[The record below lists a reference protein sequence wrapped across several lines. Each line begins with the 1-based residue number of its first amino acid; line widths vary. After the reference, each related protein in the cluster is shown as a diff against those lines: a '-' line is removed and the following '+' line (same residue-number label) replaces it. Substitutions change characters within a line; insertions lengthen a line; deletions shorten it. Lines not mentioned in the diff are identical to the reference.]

1 MSIQQTETIQRL
13 WDRFIREQLAAIP
26 PEERRAYEQQ
36 FEDRFSELVEQGSA
50 AKGDGGD
57 GFLDMIGFGG
67 KGPVAFED
75 MAYPYVKP
83 DFDDSVVPSQLHAA
97 AELYFIYQY
106 ERSKVFQVVD
116 VLLRLFHHGR
126 MRIQRGPGARGL
138 YLLEKWQPLR
148 YTLRHREIAY
158 RRAFNYG
165 LNPTPAGAVVNR
177 NFHRQMVGFMVAL
190 AQYFRDLLIGEV
202 IRGGQ
207 LIEQRPF
214 GSVATVQRIGLDLRY
229 ALDRATYG
237 NIYALAV
244 ETGHYLKQ
252 VLTLLDAP
260 DIKKAFDAN
269 TKWNVVE
276 IVSQRYLGGM
286 AEISQ
291 RAKMAESG
299 RRILQFVAD
308 NDFKTA
314 IDPLLFQSEMRPMGP
329 HAEAWLA
336 AYRMTREGRGFPG
349 VMPALRG
356 VLGGGPAG
364 VGGSAAREMMDEPAL
379 ADI

>member
-1 MSIQQTETIQRL
+1 MAVQQTETIQRL
-13 WDRFIREQLAAIP
+13 WDRFIRDQLAGLA
-26 PEERRAYEQQ
+26 PEERRLYEQQ
-36 FEDRFSELVEQGSA
+36 FQDRFADLVEKSA
-50 AKGDGGD
+50 EAPAGGD
-57 GFLDMIGFGG
+57 GFLDLLGFGG
-67 KGPVAFED
+67 KGPVAFEE

-106 ERSKVFQVVD
+106 ERSKVFQTVE
-116 VLLRLFHHGR
+116 VLLQLFHLGKLH
-126 MRIQRGPGARGL
+126 IQRGPGARGL
-138 YLLEKWQPLR
+138 YLLEKWHPLR
-148 YTLRHREIAY
+148 YKARDREIAY
-158 RRAFNYG
+158 RRAFNLG
-165 LNPTPAGAVVNR
+165 TVPTPAGAVVNR
-177 NFHRQMVGFMVAL
+177 NFHRQLVGFMVAL

-207 LIEQRPF
+207 MIEQRPF
-214 GSVATVQRIGLDLRY
+214 GSVATVQRIGLDLRH

-237 NIYALAV
+237 NIYSLAV
-244 ETGHYLKQ
+244 ETGHYLRQ

-276 IVSQRYLGGM
+276 MVSQRYLGGM

-299 RRILQFVAD
+299 RRILQFIAD
-308 NDFKTA
+308 QDFKTA
-314 IDPLLFQSEMRPMGP
+314 VDPLLFQSEVRPMGP
-329 HAEAWLA
+329 HAEAWIA

-349 VMPALRG
+349 ITPALRG
-356 VLGGGPAG
+356 VLGAE
-364 VGGSAAREMMDEPAL
+364 SATSSEMAF
-379 ADI
+379 A

>member
-1 MSIQQTETIQRL
+1 MQ
-13 WDRFIREQLAAIP
+13 AARQAVPFAVAPAIIIIEDEGSP
-26 PEERRAYEQQ
+26 PEIAGH
-36 FEDRFSELVEQGSA
+36 DSIIDSG
-50 AKGDGGD
+50 
-57 GFLDMIGFGG
+57 
-67 KGPVAFED
+67 
-75 MAYPYVKP
+75 MAT
-83 DFDDSVVPSQLHAA
+83 FFHSVVPPCV
-97 AELYFIYQY
+97 
-106 ERSKVFQVVD
+106 VFQVVG
-116 VLLRLFHHGR
+116 VLQRLFQHGR
-126 MRIQRGPGARGL
+126 LRMNRGPGARGL

-148 YTLRHREIAY
+148 YSPRHREAAY

-165 LNPTPAGAVVNR
+165 VNPAPGKAVVNR
-177 NFHRQMVGFMVAL
+177 NFHRQLVGFMVGL

-207 LIEQRPF
+207 RIEQRPF
-214 GSVATVQRIGLDLRY
+214 GSVATVQRLGLDLRY
-229 ALDRATYG
+229 ALDRSTYG
-237 NIYALAV
+237 NIYSLAT
-244 ETGHYLKQ
+244 ETGHYLQQ

-286 AEISQ
+286 ADISQ

-308 NDFKTA
+308 HDFKTG

-336 AYRMTREGRGFPG
+336 AC
-349 VMPALRG
+349 
-356 VLGGGPAG
+356 
-364 VGGSAAREMMDEPAL
+364 AACPSRC
-379 ADI
+379 

>member
-1 MSIQQTETIQRL
+1 MTIQHTETIQRL
-13 WDRFIREQLAAIP
+13 WDRFIRDQLASIP
-26 PEERRAYEQQ
+26 FEERRAYEQH
-36 FEDRFSELVEQGSA
+36 FEERFAELVQGSA
-50 AKGDGGD
+50 EVPSGGD
-57 GFLDMIGFGG
+57 GFLDLIGFGG
-67 KGPVAFED
+67 KGPVAFEE
-75 MAYPYVKP
+75 MAYPHVKP

-116 VLLRLFHHGR
+116 VLQRLFQHGR

-148 YTLRHREIAY
+148 YSARQRELAY

-165 LNPTPAGAVVNR
+165 ANPAPAGAVINR
-177 NFHRQMVGFMVAL
+177 DFHRQLVGFMSSL
-190 AQYFRDLLIGEV
+190 AQYFRDLQIGEV
-202 IRGGQ
+202 IRGGPN
-207 LIEQRPF
+207 IEQRPF
-214 GSVATVQRIGLDLRY
+214 GSVATVQRLALDLRF

-237 NIYALAV
+237 NVYALAV

-252 VLTLLDAP
+252 VLALLDAP

-269 TKWNVVE
+269 HKWNVVE

-308 NDFKTA
+308 HDFKTGV
-314 IDPLLFQSEMRPMGP
+314 DPLLFQSELRPMGP
-329 HAEAWLA
+329 HAEAWIA
-336 AYRMTREGRGFPG
+336 AYRMTREGRGFAG
-349 VMPALRG
+349 VTPALRD
-356 VLGGGPAG
+356 VIGGNA
-364 VGGSAAREMMDEPAL
+364 GGSFGGLGQRRAASEL
-379 ADI
+379 AMADY